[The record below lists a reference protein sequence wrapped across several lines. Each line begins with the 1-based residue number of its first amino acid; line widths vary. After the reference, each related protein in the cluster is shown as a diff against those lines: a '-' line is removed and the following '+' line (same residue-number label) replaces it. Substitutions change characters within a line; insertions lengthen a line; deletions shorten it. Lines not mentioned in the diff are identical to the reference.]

1 MTIKKTTAKMAHVLQ
16 DQESKVLIAK
26 RIKRAHG
33 QLGAV
38 VRMLEE
44 DRSCAEIVTQMGAA
58 SKAIN
63 IAALTLIST
72 SMQECMA
79 EGGKEATVVKGQLE
93 KLLLIFA

>member
-1 MTIKKTTAKMAHVLQ
+1 
-16 DQESKVLIAK
+16 
-26 RIKRAHG
+26 
-33 QLGAV
+33 
-38 VRMLEE
+38 
-44 DRSCAEIVTQMGAA
+44 MGAA

-79 EGGKEATVVKGQLE
+79 AGGREATAVKGQLE